1 MVVGRRGGVG
11 RAAVVV
17 GGGGGG
23 LASCRAAVVVVL
35 FRLAGPGGRRAGPG
49 GGGLPGRAAAMV
61 VVGVVVLAV
70 HLLLQGAAQAPQR
83 QTWLPASLGATF
95 TSELELK
102 SCVRY
107 LVCHGAACFML
118 LTP

>member
-1 MVVGRRGGVG
+1 VGCGGVG
-11 RAAVVV
+11 QAAVVV

-23 LASCRAAVVVVL
+23 LAAGRAAVVVVVC
-35 FRLAGPGGRRAGPG
+35 RL
-49 GGGLPGRAAAMV
+49 V
-61 VVGVVVLAV
+61 VVGGVLAV

-95 TSELELK
+95 KSEFELK

-107 LVCHGAACFML
+107 LVCHGADCFML
-118 LTP
+118 LSP